1 MEIMYF
7 VISFLLGICFAM
19 MFGLYDYAYNYRKQK
34 QCKHEIFGKI
44 GEYVS
49 YTKVDGVM
57 VESKDVF
64 YKCSN
69 CNYEEK
75 HTNENKAF

>member
-1 MEIMYF
+1 METVYL
-7 VISFLLGICFAM
+7 VVSFLFGICFAM
-19 MFGLYDYAYNYRKQK
+19 MFGLYDYAYQYRKQK

-75 HTNENKAF
+75 PTNENKAF

>member
-7 VISFLLGICFAM
+7 AISFLLGICFTM
-19 MFGLYDYAYNYRKQK
+19 MLGLYEYAYQHRKQK

-44 GEYVS
+44 GEYTS

-64 YKCSN
+64 YRCSD
-69 CNYEEK
+69 CDYEEK
-75 HTNENKAF
+75 HSNENRTF

>member
-1 MEIMYF
+1 METFYF
-7 VISFLLGICFAM
+7 VISVLLGVCFAM
-19 MFGLYDYAYNYRKQK
+19 IFGFYDCAYQYRKQK
-34 QCKHEIFGKI
+34 HCKHETFGKI
-44 GEYVS
+44 GEYTS

-75 HTNENKAF
+75 HNNENKTF